1 MRTKTA
7 VSDLHRND
15 CFYTAK
21 AYFLIFPWHCIILC
35 IIISLIIVIILSV
48 FIAYV
53 VVRRSNAL
61 SQTVDSIAMAPYVI
75 PGLVIGVAL
84 AMTFNSGPV
93 VLSGTLFIMMIALT
107 VRNLPNTL
115 RSATAALQ
123 QIPLYTEEASLNLG
137 ASKLKTFFFITVPMM
152 KNGILSGA
160 VLSWTS
166 IITEVASSLILYNN
180 KTITLTVGTY
190 KTMSS
195 MYGVGSAYATVET
208 LFVILS
214 LVLYVTLSR
223 EEDVK
228 L

>member
-1 MRTKTA
+1 
-7 VSDLHRND
+7 
-15 CFYTAK
+15 
-21 AYFLIFPWHCIILC
+21 
-35 IIISLIIVIILSV
+35 
-48 FIAYV
+48 
-53 VVRRSNAL
+53 
-61 SQTVDSIAMAPYVI
+61 
-75 PGLVIGVAL
+75 
-84 AMTFNSGPV
+84 
-93 VLSGTLFIMMIALT
+93 
-107 VRNLPNTL
+107 
-115 RSATAALQ
+115 
-123 QIPLYTEEASLNLG
+123 
-137 ASKLKTFFFITVPMM
+137 MM